1 MNEKSDQSNKFLPIW
16 VWIVALVQILLV
28 LFFSVGTALSPA
40 DFIPDVAEL
49 TYVTQLYIT
58 RNVTIAVGM
67 IVALLLKSHKGL
79 LTVLVVRV
87 LTDVSDVITVY
98 VLDVDEIKSSV
109 PMVVILLIIPAS
121 LAIAYLWRR
130 KI

>member
-1 MNEKSDQSNKFLPIW
+1 MSEISNQSNKFLPIW

-58 RNVTIAVGM
+58 RNVTVAVGM

-87 LTDVSDVITVY
+87 LTDVADVITVY
-98 VLDVDEIKSSV
+98 ALDVDEIKSSV

-121 LAIAYLWRR
+121 LAVGHLWSRR
-130 KI
+130 I

>member
-1 MNEKSDQSNKFLPIW
+1 MNERSDQSNKFLPIW
-16 VWIVALVQILLV
+16 VWIAALVQILLV

>member
-87 LTDVSDVITVY
+87 LTDVADVITVY

>member
-1 MNEKSDQSNKFLPIW
+1 MNDTSDQPNKFLPIW
-16 VWIVALVQILLV
+16 VWIVVLVQILLV

-40 DFIPDVAEL
+40 DFIPDASEL

-58 RNVTIAVGM
+58 RNVTIALGI

-87 LTDVSDVITVY
+87 LTDVADVISVY
-98 VLDVDEIKSSV
+98 AMDVDEIKSSV
-109 PMVVILLIIPAS
+109 PMVLILLIIPAS
-121 LAIAYLWRR
+121 LAIGYFW
-130 KI
+130 KKKN

>member
-1 MNEKSDQSNKFLPIW
+1 MNQRSDQSNNFLPLW
-16 VWIVALVQILLV
+16 VWLVVLLQILLV

-40 DFIPDVAEL
+40 DFIPDVSTL

-58 RNVTIAVGM
+58 RNVAVAVGL

-87 LTDVSDVITVY
+87 ITDVADVITVY
-98 VLDVDEIKSSV
+98 ALDVDEIKSSV
-109 PMVVILLIIPAS
+109 PMVVVLLVIPAS
-121 LAIAYLWRR
+121 LAIGYLWRR
-130 KI
+130 RT

>member
-1 MNEKSDQSNKFLPIW
+1 MNEKNGQSNKFLPIW